1 MTQTLNIANHN
12 GCNFSPTEE
21 TELPAFD
28 RNGEYCGQV
37 YKVSAWAVPSGIHA
51 EMGLPDHIDLCLTN
65 AGHWA
70 PTFEIAEHYLAH
82 TEPPTEFRVKGASL
96 NLFANWPADDI
107 NTYSDYRF
115 TQGLSGCWEI
125 EELQGFAVPAR
136 ETKRAAVFSKHEVFV
151 KIF

>member
-37 YKVSAWAVPSGIHA
+37 YKVSAWAVPSGIHE
-51 EMGLPDHIDLCLTN
+51 EMGLPDHIDLYMTN
-65 AGHWA
+65 AGQWA

-82 TEPPTEFRVKGASL
+82 TEPPTDFKVKGASL
-96 NLFANWPADDI
+96 GLFIPGDWAEDNGSP
-107 NTYSDYRF
+107 NTYADYRVYQRSPGF
-115 TQGLSGCWEI
+115 WDAEEI
-125 EELQGFAVPAR
+125 DEPVLVGAFEEF
-136 ETKRAAVFSKHEVFV
+136 
-151 KIF
+151 